1 MLLVLLCKGTVN
13 NCIVSRH
20 FEDNKRQI
28 NDLHRKSL
36 LKYKGRFQ

>member
-1 MLLVLLCKGTVN
+1 MLLVLLRKGTVN

-20 FEDNKRQI
+20 LEDNKRQI

-36 LKYKGRFQ
+36 LKYKRRFQ